1 MSEIVSG
8 KPQNEATEK
17 DVRTRSSFDLTYDF
31 FQTMRFGEY
40 TPHFVME
47 GVDSDSLPLYSGHSI
62 RSYTLGAPLMSD
74 IKIKK
79 DYFFVPMMSILPLN
93 WEKWYEN
100 PVIGQDVPNDC
111 GPSVE
116 NFWNKIGTLFTNSW
130 SYLRSYSSVTGATVT
145 TYIDY
150 CFKFLVFLSVFTVT
164 VL

>member
-79 DYFFVPMMSILPLN
+79 DYFFVPMMSILPL
-93 WEKWYEN
+93 
-100 PVIGQDVPNDC
+100 IGKNGMRILLLVRMFPTIVVLPLRIFGIRLVLFSLIP
-111 GPSVE
+111 GPI
-116 NFWNKIGTLFTNSW
+116 F
-130 SYLRSYSSVTGATVT
+130 
-145 TYIDY
+145 
-150 CFKFLVFLSVFTVT
+150 
-164 VL
+164 VLILL